1 MNKAKLVLGLFIA
14 LVVVL
19 FAGWFWGASGTADL
33 SRRLEASELR
43 NDLLTARGSVLDA
56 RLALYSVNFGEA
68 SRHLEEARGA
78 LRRAEAQLETLGRPD
93 DVKQLKAAFARIDE
107 SQQLAGKLDQTANA
121 RAADAAKT
129 IDEVPGAAVTR

>member
-1 MNKAKLVLGLFIA
+1 MNKAKFALGLLIA

-33 SRRLEASELR
+33 TRRLEASELR

-56 RLALYSVNFGEA
+56 RLALYSVNFGDA
-68 SRHLEEARGA
+68 SRHLEEARSA
-78 LRRAEAQLETLGRPD
+78 LRRAEAQLETLGRGD
-93 DVKQLKAAFARIDE
+93 EVKRLQPAFARIDE

-129 IDEVPGAAVTR
+129 IDELLGTEAQR